1 MALVKA
7 PFTCPKS
14 VDSSK
19 SGGSD
24 PLLTATNIWSARGEL
39 AWMALATSSFPVPV
53 SPVIRMVE
61 RLEATWATRS
71 SMRTMRSLLPMMLGK
86 L

>member
-1 MALVKA
+1 
-7 PFTCPKS
+7 
-14 VDSSK
+14 
-19 SGGSD
+19 
-24 PLLTATNIWSARGEL
+24 
-39 AWMALATSSFPVPV
+39 MALAISSLPVPV

-61 RLEATWATRS
+61 RLGATCATRS